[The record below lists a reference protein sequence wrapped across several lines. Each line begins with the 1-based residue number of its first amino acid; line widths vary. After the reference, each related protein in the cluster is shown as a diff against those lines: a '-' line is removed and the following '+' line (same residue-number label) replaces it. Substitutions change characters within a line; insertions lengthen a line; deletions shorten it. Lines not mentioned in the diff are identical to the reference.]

1 MDDFFSTLGKRIS
14 DTVDEFGKKAEDTLE
29 IQKLKG
35 DIYSLKRENSRDF
48 ADIGKKVYEH
58 FKNAEEVGEEY
69 LSFCEEIEKREEKIQ
84 ELNRTI
90 SRIKGCLS
98 LFRQGNQR
106 SAGEAFIRSP
116 RRVRQNTDD
125 KRLVGKKS
133 ESVKLGGD
141 RRVRGTQTVGLS

>member
-1 MDDFFSTLGKRIS
+1 MVDIKIPLTGEENFATMGMDTERGFGAPARVFHRMDFDRLRGKGEQKMDDFFSTLGRRIS

-90 SRIKGCLS
+90 SRIKG
-98 LFRQGNQR
+98 
-106 SAGEAFIRSP
+106 E
-116 RRVRQNTDD
+116 
-125 KRLVGKKS
+125 
-133 ESVKLGGD
+133 
-141 RRVRGTQTVGLS
+141 